1 MSRRMERVNQLIR
14 DELSQ
19 LIPGYLKDSAPGS
32 MVTVTEVVTAADLGS
47 AKVFISVLG
56 DPEEKKAVIDKLSGG
71 ASFFRHELASRLYI
85 RKVPELLFRSDESI
99 ERGSRLLELL
109 DQVAA
114 EEDGKNT
121 AKK

>member
-19 LIPGYLKDSAPGS
+19 LIRRHLKDSVSSS
-32 MVTVTEVVTAADLGS
+32 MVTVTEVVTSADLGS

-56 DPEEKKAVIDKLSGG
+56 GPQEKKEVFDKLSGA
-71 ASFFRHELASRLYI
+71 ASFFRHELASRLFI
-85 RKVPELLFRSDESI
+85 RKVPELLFRGDESI

-114 EEDGKNT
+114 VEE
-121 AKK
+121 KKPANQ

>member
-19 LIPGYLKDSAPGS
+19 LIRAYLKDSGPES

-56 DPEEKKAVIDKLSGG
+56 SSKEKREVLDKLTG
-71 ASFFRHELASRLYI
+71 AAGFFRKELASRLFI
-85 RKVPELLFRSDESI
+85 RKVPELLFRADESI

-114 EEDGKNT
+114 EEEGKNP
-121 AKK
+121 ARQ